1 MRNKI
6 LEALYA
12 NKGNYVSGEI
22 LKEKLGISRTAV
34 WKHIKILQD
43 QGYNIQTAPRKGYV
57 LFEADDKLLSKEI
70 ESLLWGHTMG
80 RELIVFDSIDSTNT
94 YGKNNADHLMDG
106 IIILSEEQLAG
117 RGRRGKDWSSPKG
130 TGIWMSMVLKPDIP
144 PTEGVKTTQRAAAA
158 VCKAIRDLTGLNALI
173 KWPNDIVVN
182 GRKVCGILTE
192 MAGQLNKIDY
202 IVVGIGINVNNTEF
216 PEGISAVATSLQIE
230 YGKKIDRKEL
240 IVRIIKNFEALY
252 HSYIENLNLTQ
263 VVAIVRD
270 YSAVIGKE
278 IKVIH
283 GASERIVTVHDIDE
297 EGFLIVESGDGKREV
312 IFSGE
317 VSIRGKNGYI

>member
-106 IIILSEEQLAG
+106 TIILSEEQLAG

-144 PTEGVKTTQRAAAA
+144 PTEGVKTTQIAAAA

>member
-106 IIILSEEQLAG
+106 TIILSEEQLAG

-144 PTEGVKTTQRAAAA
+144 PTEGVKTTQIAAAA
-158 VCKAIRDLTGLNALI
+158 VCKAIRDLTGLDALI

-252 HSYIENLNLTQ
+252 HSYIENLNLTE

>member
-106 IIILSEEQLAG
+106 TIILSEEQLAG

-144 PTEGVKTTQRAAAA
+144 PTEGVKTTQIAAAA
-158 VCKAIRDLTGLNALI
+158 VCKAIRDLTGLDALI

>member
-106 IIILSEEQLAG
+106 TIILSEEQLAG

-144 PTEGVKTTQRAAAA
+144 PTEGVKTTQIAAAA
-158 VCKAIRDLTGLNALI
+158 VCKAIRDLTGLDALI

-252 HSYIENLNLTQ
+252 HSYIENLNLTE

-283 GASERIVTVHDIDE
+283 GTSERIVTVHDIDE

>member
-70 ESLLWGHTMG
+70 ESLLWSNTMG

-106 IIILSEEQLAG
+106 TIILSEEQLAG

-130 TGIWMSMVLKPDIP
+130 TGIWMSVVLKPDIP
-144 PTEGVKTTQRAAAA
+144 PTEGVKTTQIAAAA
-158 VCKAIRDLTGLNALI
+158 VCKAIRDLTGLDALI

-252 HSYIENLNLTQ
+252 HSYIENLNLTE

-283 GASERIVTVHDIDE
+283 GALERIVTVHDIDE

>member
-22 LKEKLGISRTAV
+22 LKEKLGVSRTAV

-70 ESLLWGHTMG
+70 ENLLSGHTMG
-80 RELIVFDSIDSTNT
+80 SEIIVFDAIDSTNT
-94 YGKNNADHLMDG
+94 YGKNNADHLMEG
-106 IIILSEEQLAG
+106 TIILSEEQLAG

-144 PTEGVKTTQRAAAA
+144 PTEGVRTTQIAAAA
-158 VCKAIRDLTGLNALI
+158 VCKAIRELTGLDALI

-216 PEGISAVATSLQIE
+216 PEGIRDVATSLRIE
-230 YGKKIDRKEL
+230 WGKKIDRREL
-240 IVRIIKNFEALY
+240 IVNIIKNFEVLY
-252 HSYIENLNLTQ
+252 HSYVENLSLTE
-263 VVAIVRD
+263 VLSIVRD

-283 GASERIVTVHDIDE
+283 GASERIVTVLDIDE
-297 EGFLIVESGDGKREV
+297 EGFLIVESADGKREI